1 MSKTETDKEK
11 EDKPRIEADRLRI
24 RTDEFGIRPTNG
36 GKAYHILKD
45 ERDAEDPATVC
56 RRELSERTGNRG
68 GLPKNPTWKE
78 KDREIVRR
86 MSTRLCGGCIRELNK
101 RLPDDK
107 QIDREMRV
115 MSPSSVARAAYHL
128 KRDNEDAEDEPHVE
142 PICKK
147 KTRVKENTDE
157 KRDWDEKPAETVR
170 RMSLPLC
177 TACLQQINIA
187 LRDGEEEQEVET

>member
-1 MSKTETDKEK
+1 MSIEETDKENG
-11 EDKPRIEADRLRI
+11 DRLRI

-56 RRELSERTGNRG
+56 RRELSERTGANRG

-101 RLPDDK
+101 KLPEDNE
-107 QIDREMRV
+107 IDREKRV
-115 MSPSSVARAAYHL
+115 MSPANAGRRAYHL
-128 KRDNEDAEDEPHVE
+128 KHKDAEVA
-142 PICKK
+142 PICTKV
-147 KTRVKENTDE
+147 TRERQRNSNKGAE
-157 KRDWDEKPAETVR
+157 KRKWTDKDAEVVR
-170 RMSLPLC
+170 RMSLPIC
-177 TACLQQINIA
+177 VDCLNRVNIA